1 MNKDLIKKYAD
12 INWADNKHMND
23 YIVKSTFDVIELSD
37 GTLFALSK
45 PSIQKRFC
53 FHDEGPSYDLYKDLH
68 SHDDKMKKYFFN
80 ENLKRINQDIQA
92 LEKGNCRDGMWYVG
106 LYVQDGYTNG
116 LCYRTYDHLTDCGF
130 IDEGLDKHEKE
141 PNWRRINEKD
151 RLEILILLR
160 DYRASLEKRLNTWW
174 KKYGVK
180 GLRTWTYWADA

>member
-12 INWADNKHMND
+12 INWEDDKHMND
-23 YIVKSTFDVIELSD
+23 YVVKSTFDVIELSD

-53 FHDEGPSYDLYKDLH
+53 FSDEGPAYDLYKDLH
-68 SHDDKMKKYFFN
+68 SHEDKMKKYFFN
-80 ENLKRINQDIQA
+80 ENLKGINQDIQA
-92 LEKGNCRDGMWYVG
+92 LEKGNCRDGIWYVG

-116 LCYRTYDHLTDCGF
+116 LCYRTYDHVAS
-130 IDEGLDKHEKE
+130 E
-141 PNWRRINEKD
+141 PNFKAINEKD

-180 GLRTWTYWADA
+180 GLHTWTYWADA

>member
-23 YIVKSTFDVIELSD
+23 YVVKSTFDVIELSD

-53 FHDEGPSYDLYKDLH
+53 FSDEGPAYDLYKDLH
-68 SHDDKMKKYFFN
+68 SHEDKMKKYFFN
-80 ENLKRINQDIQA
+80 ENLKGINQDIQA
-92 LEKGNCRDGMWYVG
+92 LEKGNCRDGIWYVG

-116 LCYRTYDHLTDCGF
+116 LCYRTYDHVAS
-130 IDEGLDKHEKE
+130 E
-141 PNWRRINEKD
+141 PNFKAINEKD

-180 GLRTWTYWADA
+180 GLHTWTYWADA